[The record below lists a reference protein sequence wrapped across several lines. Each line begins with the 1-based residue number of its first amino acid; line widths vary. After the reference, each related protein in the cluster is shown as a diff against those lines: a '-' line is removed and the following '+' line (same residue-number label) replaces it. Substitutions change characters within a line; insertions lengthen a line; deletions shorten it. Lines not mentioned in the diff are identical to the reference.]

1 MPLREATDVRKKK
14 DQLRDKIFERQ
25 IKVLEKEKEVQQ
37 FNQVKSMAISI
48 ESSRGKKPSA
58 VLCRQNYCDHRS
70 EKTRCF

>member
-1 MPLREATDVRKKK
+1 MPLQEATDVRKKK

-25 IKVLEKEKEVQQ
+25 IKVLEKQKEVEQ

-48 ESSRGKKPSA
+48 ESSR
-58 VLCRQNYCDHRS
+58 CRQNYCDHRS